1 MRFIR
6 TILLASVS
14 FLGVAAT
21 APLAQARMVCTE
33 VVDEA
38 PPPLPEYD
46 QPAIPG
52 PGYVWTPGYWSYADD
67 SGYYWVPGA
76 WAQPPRPGLLWTPG
90 YWGWRNG
97 VFAFNPGYWGAVVG
111 FYGGVNYGHG
121 YGGAGYEGG
130 YWRGDHFF
138 YNRAANNFGNVRL
151 PDVYEK
157 PFAVTHGPQVSYH
170 GGPGGLA
177 ATPTQQ
183 EIAAA
188 RAEHAPPTAEQMNH
202 VQMAGKNPALRFT
215 QNNGHPPIAATPRP
229 AEFNGGGGALAPA
242 PRAPGQLVPPKA
254 GVAGH
259 PPATGLTPM
268 APHPPA
274 GTPHAMPPAPYMPP
288 AMPHPPAGIPHVQP
302 PAPHPGPAMHPPAA
316 GMPRAMPQAPHP
328 GPAMHPPAGTPRA
341 MPQAPHPGPGERGRP
356 GPGPGERGRP
366 GQEPRF

>member
-14 FLGVAAT
+14 FLGVAAA

-46 QPAIPG
+46 QPPIPG

-157 PFAVTHGPQVSYH
+157 PFAVTRGPQVSYH

-215 QNNGHPPIAATPRP
+215 QNNGHPPIAATPRLSP
-229 AEFNGGGGALAPA
+229 FNGAGAGAAPGHPAVMAPNAGPAMRPEQPHAPGAPGAAPA
-242 PRAPGQLVPPKA
+242 LHPAAQAHPAAPMETRRPPAAAPHAAPQPRAMTPGMPHA
-254 GVAGH
+254 
-259 PPATGLTPM
+259 PAA
-268 APHPPA
+268 APHAAPQPRA
-274 GTPHAMPPAPYMPP
+274 MTPGMPHAPAAAPR
-288 AMPHPPAGIPHVQP
+288 GL
-302 PAPHPGPAMHPPAA
+302 PHPGPA
-316 GMPRAMPQAPHP
+316 
-328 GPAMHPPAGTPRA
+328 
-341 MPQAPHPGPGERGRP
+341 
-356 GPGPGERGRP
+356 ERGRP
-366 GQEPRF
+366 GQEPRP